1 MIEYI
6 IGFCIGFTVAAYLL
20 NVYHEVKLYKKAKEE
35 LTSPCICCNGRGIVS
50 RDENIRR

>member
-20 NVYHEVKLYKKAKEE
+20 NVWHERKLYKQAKEE
-35 LTSPCICCNGRGIVS
+35 FKCKHCNGTGWS
-50 RDENIRR
+50 NE